1 MKHFR
6 SGNTSM
12 NWSVTD
18 GSSCETM
25 SIALSEMTDVS
36 SCLPSSNA
44 LACFQNQVS
53 KLEWSLSS
61 HRFFVFTFRG
71 YICVKLS
78 LPRLSGF
85 PIYFIKQVKFIF
97 IIFNC
102 KLLFKN
108 NIKRGRSWSI
118 FRKTSKLVP
127 DVRTDQLGIWGPVP
141 TVQPWTSSQPE
152 RLTWTNGNS
161 YSSTNQA

>member
-1 MKHFR
+1 MGHRVRRCPSRWARWQTCLHVCPAATHSHASRIR
-6 SGNTSM
+6 SVS
-12 NWSVTD
+12 WS
-18 GSSCETM
+18 GLYRH
-25 SIALSEMTDVS
+25 IGFL
-36 SCLPSSNA
+36 
-44 LACFQNQVS
+44 CFLFEVI
-53 KLEWSLSS
+53 
-61 HRFFVFTFRG
+61 FF
-71 YICVKLS
+71 VKLS

-141 TVQPWTSSQPE
+141 AAQPWTSSQPE

>member
-1 MKHFR
+1 
-6 SGNTSM
+6 M

-108 NIKRGRSWSI
+108 NIKRGRS
-118 FRKTSKLVP
+118 
-127 DVRTDQLGIWGPVP
+127 
-141 TVQPWTSSQPE
+141 
-152 RLTWTNGNS
+152 
-161 YSSTNQA
+161 